1 MLRKESVMVK
11 LRTEQEMF
19 DLIINTAKEDE
30 RILAVMLNG
39 SRSDPHAPNVYRN
52 IFRQQL

>member
-1 MLRKESVMVK
+1 MVK